1 MLTEQ
6 EYAAKRG
13 RVRTLVVAGMA
24 ALLGAYVFR
33 TAQGGLPS
41 YTPFVFL
48 GVGLLSFIVA
58 GVTAKKLRDD
68 MAAK

>member
-24 ALLGAYVFR
+24 GLLGAYVFR
-33 TAQGGLPS
+33 AGQGGLPS
-41 YTPFVFL
+41 YMPLVFL
-48 GVGLLSFIVA
+48 GVGLLSFIVS
-58 GVTAKKLRDD
+58 GVTAKTLRDE